1 MAEQDTEQQY
11 DGDVAYTKL
20 VSKVKRGTGTRDQDT
35 VKVVTRHPDPKL
47 AVRQHRYAVEA
58 QRELAQDAR
67 EIQPESTH
75 ED

>member
-1 MAEQDTEQQY
+1 MTEQGTEQQY

-67 EIQPESTH
+67 EIQPEV
-75 ED
+75 EDAD

>member
-1 MAEQDTEQQY
+1 MTERDTEQQY

-58 QRELAQDAR
+58 QRDLAQDAR

>member
-58 QRELAQDAR
+58 QRELAQDCR
-67 EIQPESTH
+67 EIQPEG
-75 ED
+75 EDAD